1 MTITEN
7 NEIRDLMTRLMDGA
21 ASDEDILRLLNWS
34 RTSPEN
40 SRQILA
46 IIGLEDMISSPFAPE
61 DIDLER
67 AKAAIRAKIRAKKRR
82 RTGIFM
88 ARAAAAL
95 VLPLLVFSYWLGQKH
110 VATKDTY
117 VAQQTAQAP
126 VGSRSS
132 ITLPDGSLVVLNSA
146 SRLTFPL
153 EFKNDIREV
162 TLEGEG
168 YFEVHADRQHPFVVH
183 SSDISVTATGTK
195 FNVNTYSS
203 NTSVAL
209 LEGRVGVD
217 DGTNT
222 TSLDPGQILLC
233 SNGEISVEEADIE
246 LLCGWKDGIISFR
259 DDSMD
264 YVLERLGQIYGVEF
278 EIKDPAVGEYL
289 YRGTFSSKPLDQ
301 ILSVIEMSIPVKF
314 TDLGFTQNQSLRRIT
329 ASLVK

>member
-82 RTGIFM
+82 RTGVFM

-153 EFKNDIREV
+153 EFKNGIREV

-183 SSDISVTATGTK
+183 SGDISVTATGTK
-195 FNVNTYSS
+195 FNVNTYTS

-222 TSLDPGQILLC
+222 TSLDPGQILLR

-264 YVLERLGQIYGVEF
+264 YVLERLGQIYGVDF

-289 YRGTFSSKPLDQ
+289 YHGTFSSKPLDQ

-314 TDLGFTQNQSLRRIT
+314 TDNGFADNQYLRRISV
-329 ASLVK
+329 SLEE